1 MKNNFLYFFIFFII
15 SSCLFSYN
23 LEVVVKDSG
32 GYPIKDSSVIVGN
45 FSKTTDQN
53 GKVQFKNIKGEYN
66 IYVHNDNYNPG
77 SIQKTFKADDS
88 ITFMLTPI
96 KHNFYVSLYRGESLG
111 HLLDDKKSTRDN
123 IKGAIINVYS
133 KGSLLYS
140 LDYQG
145 GFQGIQIPDGN
156 YDFEVFTLFSP
167 PYIIKDITLKKQEKQ
182 YVNIFIPLNLIS
194 VEGKVFHEKSLIGG
208 VKLTFQN
215 MEKERFEVYTNING
229 SFELSLLPNVYDLE
243 IEKPGYTSMG
253 KYQFEFFDTEKKYYP
268 EIELVEIPSTIEG
281 YIYDSRGITL
291 ANTKLD
297 IKNNDKSITVYSD
310 LNGFY
315 KAEVERGLVFIRA
328 IKDGYYPSGKIER
341 VEAFSTKQISDIVI
355 QEKLGAIEGKIT
367 DGVSPIAG
375 LKIELYDDKNNFIA
389 ETLSNSN
396 GFFSFDRIKA
406 LKNYYLSIDNPAYVL
421 YKSAELYVDNNESK
435 QSTIIL
441 EDNNVNFVV
450 ELVSK
455 TINDLENIEV
465 IINETKFSSDLNGI
479 VNDKVLSREKVEEI
493 NVSIPEFKINK
504 KFMTKD
510 LGQEP
515 YLIKIN
521 LD

>member
-1 MKNNFLYFFIFFII
+1 
-15 SSCLFSYN
+15 
-23 LEVVVKDSG
+23 
-32 GYPIKDSSVIVGN
+32 
-45 FSKTTDQN
+45 
-53 GKVQFKNIKGEYN
+53 
-66 IYVHNDNYNPG
+66 
-77 SIQKTFKADDS
+77 
-88 ITFMLTPI
+88 MLTPL
-96 KHNFYVSLYRGESLG
+96 KHNFYVSLYRGESLSY
-111 HLLDDKKSTRDN
+111 LLNDKKSTEDN

-133 KGSLLYS
+133 KGTLLYS

-145 GFQGIQIPDGN
+145 GFQGIQIPDGH
-156 YDFEVFTLFSP
+156 YDFEIFTLFSA
-167 PYIIKDITLKKQEKQ
+167 PYTIRDINLKKEEKQ

-194 VEGKVFHEKSLIGG
+194 VDGKVFHEKSLVGG

-215 MEKERFEVYTNING
+215 MEKERFEVYTDING
-229 SFELSLLPNVYDLE
+229 SFHLSLLPNVYDLE
-243 IEKPGYTSMG
+243 IEKSGYTSKE

-268 EIELVEIPSTIEG
+268 EIELKEIPSTIEG
-281 YIYDSRGITL
+281 YIYDSKGVAL

-310 LNGFY
+310 LKGFY

-328 IKDGYYPSGKIER
+328 VKDGYYPSGKIER
-341 VEAFSTKQISDIVI
+341 VEAFSSKEISDIII

-367 DGVSPIAG
+367 DGVSPLSG
-375 LKIELYDDKNNFIA
+375 LKIELYDDKNNYVA

-406 LKNYYLSIDNPAYVL
+406 LKNYYLTIDNPAYVFF
-421 YKSAELYVDNNESK
+421 KSKELYVDNNETK
-435 QSTIIL
+435 QSSIIL

-450 ELVSK
+450 ELVSN
-455 TINDLENIEV
+455 TINDLENIEI
-465 IINETKFSSDLNGI
+465 IINENKFSSDLNGI

-493 NVSIPEFKINK
+493 TVSVPEFKIIK
-504 KFMTKD
+504 KFNTKE